1 MELIITNISALK
13 KLPWKVY
20 VVLTKF
26 YSKACKLHF
35 MKMDQV
41 RRTCYLGKNVS
52 GTFEAIWSV

>member
-1 MELIITNISALK
+1 MELLATNVSTLK

-20 VVLTKF
+20 GVLTKF

-41 RRTCYLGKNVS
+41 KFGEERL
-52 GTFEAIWSV
+52 